1 MEALE
6 HVHELIPTHM
16 KRSQEIHQISEELM
30 SEHVIRKAMTINTR
44 QSHRRA
50 TSQIPQESTRQ
61 AHRKSTSQIPQ
72 ESNPRK
78 QVSEVGEPYSEF
90 GHET

>member
-30 SEHVIRKAMTINTR
+30 SEHVMRKSMTINTR
-44 QSHRRA
+44 QAYRRD
-50 TSQIPQESTRQ
+50 TSQISQESTRQ
-61 AHRKSTSQIPQ
+61 AHRKSTSQIQQ
-72 ESNPRK
+72 ESNPQT
-78 QVSEVGEPYSEF
+78 QVGEAGEPYSDSS
-90 GHET
+90 HET

>member
-30 SEHVIRKAMTINTR
+30 SAHAMRKAMTINTR
-44 QSHRRA
+44 Q
-50 TSQIPQESTRQ
+50 
-61 AHRKSTSQIPQ
+61 AHRKATSQIPQ

-78 QVSEVGEPYSEF
+78 QVGEVGEPYSDS